1 MKKLFVVDA
10 GKTIVLENQSFDNE
24 KLLQDV
30 LERFP
35 EFIALD
41 DLCVSEP
48 FFVIGREV
56 STSAGFIDV
65 LCMDGEGVLTVIETK
80 LARNSQIRR
89 EVIGQVL
96 EYVAQVSKWRAQEV
110 FQAADKYFQATGES
124 RSLYDMLKKEND
136 SGEVVP
142 EIIYDQV
149 DNNLRKGKIKVVIAS
164 DTIPE
169 NLKDTV
175 NFINSY
181 SNFDIYVLQIQSFKK
196 DDLEIY
202 APTVFGFARKT
213 VSGVANEQIPW
224 DEERFFNALENTE
237 KNVFKRFEDIYDFT
251 RINADEISWG
261 KGKVEGSF
269 TFMKKKGAKKVSV
282 YSVYTSGNISLNFG
296 SMKNHFSEDDL
307 RDFLSDINRL
317 PETNISEFDITDG
330 KFPSIKIDSLL
341 KEDDFD
347 LFKSAVRK
355 IIGC

>member
-1 MKKLFVVDA
+1 MKKLFLVDA
-10 GKTIVLENQSFDNE
+10 GKTIVLESQSFENE
-24 KLLQDV
+24 KLLQGV
-30 LERFP
+30 LEKFP

-41 DLCVSEP
+41 DLGVSEP

-56 STSAGFIDV
+56 STPAGFIDV

-80 LARNSQIRR
+80 LARNPQIRR

-110 FQAADKYFQATGES
+110 FQAADKYFQSTGES

-136 SGEVVP
+136 SDEVVP

-149 DNNLRKGKIKVVIAS
+149 DNNLRKGKIKVLIAS

-202 APTVFGFARKT
+202 APTIFGFARKT
-213 VSGVANEQIPW
+213 VSGIANEKIQW
-224 DEERFFNALENTE
+224 DEERFFNALENVE
-237 KNVFKRFEDIYDFT
+237 KDAFKRFEDVYDFSRT
-251 RINADEISWG
+251 NASEIRWG
-261 KGKVEGSF
+261 IGKVVGTF
-269 TFMKKKGAKKVSV
+269 TFIKEIGSKKVSV
-282 YSVYTSGNISLNFG
+282 YSVFTSGNISLNFG
-296 SMKNHFSEDDL
+296 SMKNHLPEEEL
-307 RDFLSDINRL
+307 KDFLNEINRL
-317 PETNISEFDITDG
+317 PETNISEQDIADG
-330 KFPSIKIDSLL
+330 KFPSIKIGSLL

-347 LFKSAVRK
+347 LFKSAVK
-355 IIGC
+355 KLIGC